1 LSFDSID
8 FSIFSGEF
16 KKASAKVRIFLIV
29 VSFSASNQ
37 SPVQVS
43 TARTTEEK
51 RVNFSSKITFM
62 KYFKAQKL
70 VSSRFSKTV

>member
-51 RVNFSSKITFM
+51 
-62 KYFKAQKL
+62 
-70 VSSRFSKTV
+70 